1 MARFEVRIKRSVAKE
16 LLRLPKADNR
26 RIVGQIQALASDPRP
41 KGCERLAGRESYR
54 IRQGNYR
61 VIYTI
66 DDDRVIVEI
75 LRVGHRREVYRN

>member
-26 RIVGQIQALASDPRP
+26 RIIGRIQALASDPRP
-41 KGCERLAGRESYR
+41 TGCERLAGRESYR
-54 IRQGNYR
+54 IRQGRYR

-75 LRVGHRREVYRN
+75 VRVGHRREVYRN